1 MKYTK
6 QVLVGLTA
14 LLVLATLMGAASAAL
29 SFGSADLPDSY
40 KVIETD
46 ADGNETFNV
55 TTTDQTAYFNLT
67 TDTDNT
73 TTTVFVNGVVPYYAD
88 TSVFDTYT
96 PANSTAQPYAF
107 VAKIAI
113 SGVNVS
119 AEDKPV
125 IEARAQETGT
135 LEVFPMI
142 VDEKGHAY
150 FYYVGFASTM
160 EENNVT
166 VWDLNNSSIPFLYI
180 FENKSEMEKNA
191 SNPALIVN
199 FTLNATPEKVPGLID
214 VRNEWLSVETT
225 TDEESG
231 EESTATTSPV
241 FDEAKLGD
249 NLKNV
254 SQPLGINYQLDEDA
268 KDEDGNPLD
277 NVYTVY
283 VTGTI
288 PFYSQDPTSLG
299 FDWEGKELTNLAVLQ
314 ILVRNAADGAE
325 LTVEDDDLAEV
336 KLVSTDAFAGT
347 IEPDFDYIFAA
358 FAFPNNDDAL
368 DPEEYPRTVTFT
380 ADGTDGTLILNF
392 DFSGCTFATAPTP
405 VLRKA
410 TVDFY
415 RPGWG
420 NQDGLYL
427 EEPNFGFEAV
437 EIDEDTMDYV
447 IVLDG
452 TIPYSATDYTG
463 LWKEYNVTDT
473 YGEDYENMFT
483 IKLYIDGA
491 VDNVF
496 GDRLNVLSAAE
507 IESSSAGQ
515 TYNLADVM
523 DGYGR
528 DDVRLLYLVGY
539 MAEDEDGNVN
549 FLNNT
554 TYSGVVSDNETVPA
568 NCWTITNGYGK
579 TMNIYVINKADLET
593 VSDITFVL
601 FGNSKA
607 SSLLNK
613 TYAPDADASSE
624 PEGTPEA
631 AVLVY
636 DREANLVGA
645 QWADEGMATFTL
657 PDGDYTYVV
666 RFNRGLYEEEYG
678 MIGSAADFDDVSE
691 WVYKSE
697 SFNTA
702 DATEGQIAVNL
713 ESTVRFFNAYGQA
726 IDPTYK
732 VVDLISGEDYEI
744 DDAGDKTY
752 DTVALNNTAV
762 DIYDASGRILIAT
775 REMGDN
781 DYYYNGIDV
790 GSLTINLA
798 DGDYTYRMYT
808 AMPGEYVITS
818 DGAIAQALV
827 YPNAPRIGYIP
838 TDLIPFTVTRD
849 ELQIKQINS
858 TLELGFENY
867 FYVYDRSAAN
877 FETISGN
884 AAGDIISGIGA
895 ILYSGIAGANI
906 TITDGNNT
914 YVAIP
919 KYMADETGE
928 SDIPVIKTTAPDF
941 NGLGNNSNS
950 ECTPIVGLYSA
961 YLPFGEYTFTV
972 EADGYG
978 YGRKSGKLT
987 VDEDALLALF
997 PSGTAASDVFA
1008 RVIGMTANDMAFG
1021 VYNSGD
1027 RALDDA
1033 TVMIWTSDLDKNL
1046 DAPIAQ
1052 DLTGVANAGSH
1063 GWSEF
1068 GTDTLTIRELH
1079 EMYTIITTQPD
1090 SLYFNKYVNGSD
1102 YEAAVDD
1109 VVMTLIEEYGVPE
1122 DVAES
1127 VGAYAVYEPLNQSQL
1142 PVGDLPFS
1150 TFQEFVYWVDFYAG
1164 LYWSPETAEGTTPII
1179 GEYYLPNDD
1188 CLLWHVEKDN
1198 SSRDED
1204 DELYTDVY
1212 PFVSNGQNRVVVP
1225 LTQTYK
1231 VTICVWEET
1240 VLGDLPINTAT
1251 FQNLDKV
1258 SKTPSVQKG
1267 N

>member
-1 MKYTK
+1 MNYTK

-14 LLVLATLMGAASAAL
+14 LLVLATLMGAASAATL
-29 SFGSADLPDSY
+29 TFGGAELPDSY
-40 KVIETD
+40 EVIDTD
-46 ADGNETFNV
+46 ANGNETINV
-55 TTTDQTAYFNLT
+55 TTTDQSAYFNLT
-67 TDTDNT
+67 TETNGT
-73 TTTVFVNGVVPYYAD
+73 TTTVYVNGIVPYYAD
-88 TSVFDTYT
+88 TSVFDVRT
-96 PANSTAQPYAF
+96 PTNESVDAQPYAF
-107 VAKIAI
+107 VAKIF
-113 SGVNVS
+113 VNNATEESIV
-119 AEDKPV
+119 
-125 IEARAQETGT
+125 EARAKENGT
-135 LEVFPMI
+135 LEIFPML
-142 VDEKGHAY
+142 VDNKGHAY
-150 FYYVGFASTM
+150 FYYVGFA
-160 EENNVT
+160 NVDANDSNA
-166 VWDLNNSSIPFLYI
+166 WDETITIPFLYI
-180 FENKSEMEKNA
+180 FENQSEMEKNA
-191 SNPALIVN
+191 SNPALIVD
-199 FTLNATPEKVPGLID
+199 FKLNATPEKVPGLID

-225 TDEESG
+225 TDEETG

-241 FDEAKLGD
+241 FDEGKLGE

-254 SQPLGINYQLDEDA
+254 SQPLGINYQLDENA
-268 KDEDGNPLD
+268 TDEEGNPLD

-288 PFYSQDPTSLG
+288 PFYSQDPTSLE
-299 FDWEGKELTNLAVLQ
+299 FAWDNKNLTNLAVLQ
-314 ILVRNAADGAE
+314 ILVRNAAEGAT

-336 KLVSTDAFAGT
+336 KLVSDSAFAGT

-358 FAFPNNDDAL
+358 FAFPNDEDAL

-380 ADGTDGTLILNF
+380 ADGADGTLTLNF

-437 EIDEDTMDYV
+437 EISEDEMDYV

-452 TIPYSATDYTG
+452 TIPYSADDYTG
-463 LWKEYNVTDT
+463 LWNEYNEIDTD
-473 YGEDYENMFT
+473 GENYKNMFT

-515 TYNLADVM
+515 TYALSEVM

-539 MAEDEDGNVN
+539 MAEDENGTVN
-549 FLNNT
+549 FWNNT
-554 TYSGVVSDNETVPA
+554 TYSGVVSGNETVPA
-568 NCWTITNGYGK
+568 NRWTIDNGYGK

-607 SSLLNK
+607 SSFLNK
-613 TYAPDADASSE
+613 TYAPDANASEE

-678 MIGSAADFDDVSE
+678 MVGSAADFDEVSE

-744 DDAGDKTY
+744 DDADNKTY
-752 DTVALNNTAV
+752 DTVALNNTAI

-781 DYYYNGIDV
+781 DYWYNGIDV

-798 DGDYTYRMYT
+798 DGNYMYRMYT

-858 TLELGFENY
+858 TLKLGFENY

-877 FETISGN
+877 FETLSGQ
-884 AAGDIISGIGA
+884 AAGDRIAGIGA
-895 ILYSGIAGANI
+895 IIYSGIAGANI
-906 TITDGNNT
+906 TITDGNKT
-914 YVAIP
+914 YVATP
-919 KYMADETGE
+919 KYLADDTSE
-928 SDIPVIKTTAPDF
+928 SEIIPQSSMVPEEYVVKGRMSD
-941 NGLGNNSNS
+941 NS
-950 ECTPIVGLYSA
+950 ECTPIIGLYSA

-978 YGRKSGKLT
+978 YGRKSGSLT
-987 VDEDALLALF
+987 VDEDALLQLF
-997 PSGTAASDVFA
+997 PSGTSAADVFA
-1008 RVIGMTANDMAFG
+1008 RVIGMTANDMGFG

-1046 DAPIAQ
+1046 DAPIAT

-1068 GTDTLTIRELH
+1068 GTVTMDIRELH
-1079 EMYTIITTQPD
+1079 EMYTIITAQPN

-1142 PVGDLPFS
+1142 PVGDLPFD
-1150 TFQEFVYWVDFYAG
+1150 TFQEFVYWIDFYAG
-1164 LYWSPETAEGTTPII
+1164 LYWSSETAEGTTPII

>member
-1 MKYTK
+1 MNYTK
-6 QVLVGLTA
+6 QVLVGLAA
-14 LLVLATLMGAASAAL
+14 LLVLATLMGAASAAAL
-29 SFGSADLPDSY
+29 TFSGAELPDSY
-40 KVIETD
+40 EVIETD
-46 ADGNETFNV
+46 ADENEIFNV

-67 TDTDNT
+67 TDTNGT
-73 TTTVFVNGVVPYYAD
+73 TTTVYVNGIVPYYAD
-88 TSVFDTYT
+88 TSVFAVRT
-96 PANSTAQPYAF
+96 PATVDAQPYAF
-107 VAKIAI
+107 VAKIF
-113 SGVNVS
+113 VNNATEESIV
-119 AEDKPV
+119 
-125 IEARAQETGT
+125 EARAKETGT
-135 LEVFPMI
+135 LEIFPML
-142 VDEKGHAY
+142 VDNKGHAY
-150 FYYVGFASTM
+150 FYYVGFANVDANDSGAWDEAITM
-160 EENNVT
+160 
-166 VWDLNNSSIPFLYI
+166 PFVYI
-180 FENKSEMEKNA
+180 FENQSEMEKNA
-191 SNPALIVN
+191 SNPALIVD
-199 FTLNATPEKVPGLID
+199 FKLNATPEKVPGLID
-214 VRNEWLSVETT
+214 VRNEWLSVET
-225 TDEESG
+225 DEESG
-231 EESTATTSPV
+231 ETATTSPV
-241 FDEAKLGD
+241 FDEGKLGD

-254 SQPLGINYQLDEDA
+254 SQPLGINYQLDENA
-268 KDEDGNPLD
+268 VDEEGNPLD

-314 ILVRNAADGAE
+314 IIVRNAADGAT

-336 KLVSTDAFAGT
+336 KLVSEDAFAGT

-358 FAFPNNDDAL
+358 FAFPNDEEAL

-380 ADGTDGTLILNF
+380 ADGTDGTLTLNF

-410 TVDFY
+410 TVDFF

-437 EIDEDTMDYV
+437 EISEDEMDYV
-447 IVLDG
+447 IILDG
-452 TIPYSATDYTG
+452 TIPYSADDYTG
-463 LWKEYNVTDT
+463 LWKEYNEPDTD
-473 YGEDYENMFT
+473 GENYKNMFT

-515 TYNLADVM
+515 TYALSEVM

-539 MAEDEDGNVN
+539 MAEDENGTVN
-549 FLNNT
+549 FWNNT
-554 TYSGVVSDNETVPA
+554 TYNGVVSGNTEVPA
-568 NCWTITNGYGK
+568 NRWTIDNGYGK

-607 SSLLNK
+607 SSLLSK
-613 TYAPDADASSE
+613 TYAPAEDADASSE

-636 DREANLVGA
+636 DREAKLVGA

-732 VVDLISGEDYEI
+732 VVDLISGIGSEN
-744 DDAGDKTY
+744 DDENDKTY
-752 DTVALNNTAV
+752 DTVALNQTAI

-775 REMGDN
+775 REMGDY
-781 DYYYNGIDV
+781 DYYYNGIDA
-790 GSLTINLA
+790 GSLSINLA
-798 DGDYTYRMYT
+798 DGNYMYKMYRAT
-808 AMPGEYVITS
+808 PGEYVITS

-827 YPNAPRIGYIP
+827 YPNAPRIGYLP
-838 TDLIPFTVTRD
+838 TDLIPFNVNRE

-867 FYVYDRSAAN
+867 FFVYDRDAAIN
-877 FETISGN
+877 GLMGDGIGDMISGVN
-884 AAGDIISGIGA
+884 TIASA
-895 ILYSGIAGANI
+895 GIAGANI

-914 YVAIP
+914 YVAMP
-919 KYMADETGE
+919 KYLADEST
-928 SDIPVIKTTAPDF
+928 SYNDNVVKVTDAPTVNLRAF
-941 NGLGNNSNS
+941 EEGSSLR
-950 ECTPIVGLYSA
+950 PMVGLYSV
-961 YLPFGEYTFTV
+961 YLPLGEYTFTV

-978 YGRKSGKLT
+978 YGKKAGKLT
-987 VDEDALLALF
+987 VDEDALLELF
-997 PSGTAASDVFA
+997 PSGTSAADVFA
-1008 RVIGMTANDMAFG
+1008 RVIGMTENDMGFA

-1046 DAPIAQ
+1046 DAPIAT

-1068 GTDTLTIRELH
+1068 GTERGYDMDYLH
-1079 EMYTIITTQPD
+1079 YDYTVITAQPA

-1102 YEAAVDD
+1102 YESTLDE
-1109 VVMTLIEEYGVPE
+1109 VMTDLGYYGVPE
-1122 DVAES
+1122 DVIENIR
-1127 VGAYAVYEPLNQSQL
+1127 AYCLYEPMNQSQL
-1142 PVGDLPFS
+1142 PPVNELPFS
-1150 TFQEFVYWVDFYAG
+1150 TFDEFVYWIDFYYG
-1164 LYWSPETAEGTTPII
+1164 LSGSETAEGLTPIV
-1179 GEYYLPNDD
+1179 GEQYLPNDN

>member
-88 TSVFDTYT
+88 TSVFYTRT
-96 PANSTAQPYAF
+96 PANTTAQPYAF
-107 VAKIAI
+107 VAKIAVN
-113 SGVNVS
+113 GVNVTKVLNDT
-119 AEDKPV
+119 ANETPI

-135 LEVFPMI
+135 LETFNMT

-214 VRNEWLSVETT
+214 VRNEWIEESVENEDGDVFGDKTT
-225 TDEESG
+225 P
-231 EESTATTSPV
+231 SPV
-241 FDEAKLGD
+241 FDADKV
-249 NLKNV
+249 NLQNIT
-254 SQPLGINYQLDEDA
+254 QPLGVSYVLNETAEDE
-268 KDEDGNPLD
+268 EGNKLD
-277 NVYTVY
+277 NVYDVI

-288 PFYSQDPTSLG
+288 PFYSQDPTTLG
-299 FDWEGKELTNLAVLQ
+299 FDWEGKELTNLAVLK
-314 ILVRNAADGAE
+314 IIVRNAAEGATPTTE
-325 LTVEDDDLAEV
+325 SDDPAEV
-336 KLVSTDAFAGT
+336 ILVSETEFAGT
-347 IEPDFDYIFAA
+347 IEPDFDYIYGA
-358 FAFPNNDDAL
+358 FAFPNDTEAL
-368 DPEEYPRTVTFT
+368 DPETYPRTITFE
-380 ADGTDGTLILNF
+380 ADGTEGTLTLNF
-392 DFSGCTFATAPTP
+392 DFSGCTFAAAPTP

-410 TVDFY
+410 TVDFF

-447 IVLDG
+447 IVLNG
-452 TIPYSATDYTG
+452 EIPYSATDYTG
-463 LWKEYNVTDT
+463 LWSEYNVTDT

-496 GDRLNVLSAAE
+496 GGRLNVLTEAE
-507 IESSSAGQ
+507 IESSSSGL
-515 TYNLADVM
+515 THDLADVM

-528 DDVRLLYLVGY
+528 DDIRTLYLVGY
-539 MAEDEDGNVN
+539 MAEDENGTVN

-554 TYSGVVSDNETVPA
+554 TYSGVVSGNETVPA
-568 NCWTITNGYGK
+568 NCWTIKNGYGK

-593 VSDITFVL
+593 VSDITFFL
-601 FGNSKA
+601 FANSKN

-613 TYAPDADASSE
+613 TYAPAEDADPSAE

-636 DREANLVGA
+636 NKDAELVGA
-645 QWADEGMATFTL
+645 KWADEGTATFTL
-657 PDGDYTYVV
+657 PDNDRYTYVV

-691 WVYKSE
+691 WVYKSD
-697 SFNTA
+697 SFTTA

-732 VVDLISGEDYEI
+732 VVDLISGIGSEN
-744 DDAGDKTY
+744 DDENDKTY
-752 DTVALNNTAV
+752 DTVALNQTAI

-798 DGDYTYRMYT
+798 DGNYMYKMYRAT
-808 AMPGEYVITS
+808 PGEYVITS

-827 YPNAPRIGYIP
+827 YPNAPRIGYMP
-838 TDLIPFTVTRD
+838 TDLIPFNVNRE

-867 FYVYDRSAAN
+867 FFVYDRSAAT
-877 FETISGN
+877 EGVSGK
-884 AAGDIISGIGA
+884 AAGDIISGISSIGYA
-895 ILYSGIAGANI
+895 GIAGANI

-914 YVAIP
+914 YVAKP
-919 KYMADETGE
+919 KYLADQSTEPYYEQMAKAVSE
-928 SDIPVIKTTAPDF
+928 S
-941 NGLGNNSNS
+941 GSLR
-950 ECTPIVGLYSA
+950 PIIGLYSA

-978 YGRKSGKLT
+978 YGRKSGKLS

-997 PSGTAASDVFA
+997 PDGTSAADISA
-1008 RVIGMTANDMAFG
+1008 RIIGMTANDMGFS

-1027 RALDDA
+1027 RALDNA

-1046 DAPIAQ
+1046 DAPIAT

-1068 GTDTLTIRELH
+1068 GTDRMDPDMADLH
-1079 EMYTIITTQPD
+1079 YDYTVITAQPN

-1102 YEAAVDD
+1102 YESTVGN
-1109 VVMTLIEEYGVPE
+1109 VMSDLAYYGVPE
-1122 DVAES
+1122 DVIEDIR
-1127 VGAYAVYEPLNQSQL
+1127 AYCLYEPMNQSQL
-1142 PVGDLPFS
+1142 PPVNGLPFS
-1150 TFQEFVYWVDFYAG
+1150 TFDEFIYWIDFYYG
-1164 LYWSPETAEGTTPII
+1164 LSGIENAEGLTPIV
-1179 GEYYLPNDD
+1179 GEYYLPNDN